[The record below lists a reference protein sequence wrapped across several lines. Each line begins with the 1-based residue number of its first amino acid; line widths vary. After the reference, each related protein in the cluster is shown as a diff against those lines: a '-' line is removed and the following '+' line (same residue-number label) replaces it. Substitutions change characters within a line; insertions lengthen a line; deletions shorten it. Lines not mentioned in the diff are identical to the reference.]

1 MRQER
6 RWRCCS
12 MRSTSA
18 MKQAMKIEGSEK
30 SRDQFRAVFLR
41 HLKTCHID
49 ANEKLLVIGGS
60 WQDAELLICAGFKD
74 ITLSNFQLEVEED
87 AHSNL
92 SAKVK
97 LLAIDAEQVDLPDGS
112 FDCVFA
118 HEVLHHCRSPHRAL
132 CEMLRVARKHAVM
145 LEPNASFSMRALTRA
160 GFSFPYEI
168 FSVVYHE
175 HESGGVRDSCIPN
188 FIYRWSA
195 NELRKTASSYLAEY
209 EFLTHT
215 YPYWDFNV
223 GEEELS
229 MRKETRIHSI
239 TSVVGAKAFL
249 AVLRAFQIVLNAIPV
264 LRRQGN
270 KFFGCIEKTGR
281 LRPWLT
287 AQDDKIRF
295 NLRSLPEGE

>member
-1 MRQER
+1 MK
-6 RWRCCS
+6 
-12 MRSTSA
+12 STSA
-18 MKQAMKIEGSEK
+18 MKQAMKIDGSEK

-49 ANEKLLVIGGS
+49 TNEKLLVIGGS
-60 WQDAELLICAGFKD
+60 WQDAELLVCAGFKN
-74 ITLSNFQLEVEED
+74 ITLSNFRLEGEED

-145 LEPNASFSMRALTRA
+145 LEPNDSFSMRLLTRA

-168 FSVVYHE
+168 FSVVYHQR
-175 HESGGVRDSCIPN
+175 ESGGVRDSCIPN

-209 EFLTHT
+209 EFLTHS

-223 GEEELS
+223 DEEELS
-229 MRKETRIHSI
+229 TRKETRIHTI
-239 TSVVGAKAFL
+239 TSVVGAKTFL
-249 AVLRAFQIVLNAIPV
+249 AVLRAFQIVLNAIPI

-281 LRPWLT
+281 LRPWLI
-287 AQDDKIRF
+287 AGDDKIRF
-295 NLRSLPEGE
+295 NLRSLPEGK

>member
-1 MRQER
+1 
-6 RWRCCS
+6 
-12 MRSTSA
+12 

-49 ANEKLLVIGGS
+49 PNEKLLVIGGS
-60 WQDAELLICAGFKD
+60 WQDAEFLISAGFKD

-132 CEMLRVARKHAVM
+132 CEMLRVARKHAVL
-145 LEPNASFSMRALTRA
+145 LEPNDSFSMRLLTRA

-168 FSVVYHE
+168 FSVVYHTS
-175 HESGGVRDSCIPN
+175 ESGGVRDSCIPN

-229 MRKETRIHSI
+229 MRKETRIQAI

-249 AVLRAFQIVLNAIPV
+249 AVLRAFQIVLNAIPI

-270 KFFGCIEKTGR
+270 KFFGCIEKTGS

-287 AQDDKIRF
+287 AGDDQIRF
-295 NLRSLPEGE
+295 NLRSLPEGN